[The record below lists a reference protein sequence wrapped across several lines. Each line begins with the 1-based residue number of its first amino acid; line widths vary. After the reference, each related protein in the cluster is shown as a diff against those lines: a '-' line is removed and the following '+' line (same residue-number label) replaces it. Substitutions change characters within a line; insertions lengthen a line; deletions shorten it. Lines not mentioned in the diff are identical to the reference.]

1 MGVWVTL
8 ALVFT
13 LAPPLGS
20 GENLFLLFEHHH
32 LQRYLEFSS
41 LSFHSIHGK
50 VYCSVQHHCHHPQH
64 LHHPQRVVHHQG
76 GVLFRPH
83 GKDPG
88 SSPALAKKGF
98 LLMQLQFHIRLDAAI
113 CKRHTKSEG
122 LNFVTPFLKFRVSAL
137 RVFGR
142 MTAFSSSKRGDHT
155 FSIVCPS
162 EFFYSNTC
170 FNLYKERWSYFLNVT
185 SRIFLFFSKYFFL
198 FKEMWSYFL
207 NAVSFKFCLIFK
219 ERWSYFIHCVHCV
232 HCIYCA
238 HFGQTYLIWVKPH
251 SFVQQQNV
259 NLESLKSF
267 SAIFFLCLES
277 FIFFFFIIAATFFRG
292 IERTRAYD

>member
-41 LSFHSIHGK
+41 LSFHSIH
-50 VYCSVQHHCHHPQH
+50 Q
-64 LHHPQRVVHHQG
+64 QG

-122 LNFVTPFLKFRVSAL
+122 SNFVTPFLKFRASAL

-142 MTAFSSSKRGDHT
+142 MTAFSSSKRGDHI

-170 FNLYKERWSYFLNVT
+170 FNLYKER
-185 SRIFLFFSKYFFL
+185 
-198 FKEMWSYFL
+198 
-207 NAVSFKFCLIFK
+207 
-219 ERWSYFIHCVHCV
+219 
-232 HCIYCA
+232 
-238 HFGQTYLIWVKPH
+238 
-251 SFVQQQNV
+251 
-259 NLESLKSF
+259 
-267 SAIFFLCLES
+267 
-277 FIFFFFIIAATFFRG
+277 
-292 IERTRAYD
+292 

>member
-1 MGVWVTL
+1 MGMGVWITL

-13 LAPPLGS
+13 LTPPLGS

-50 VYCSVQHHCHHPQH
+50 VYCSVQHHCHHPHH
-64 LHHPQRVVHHQG
+64 LHHPQRDVHHQG

-98 LLMQLQFHIRLDAAI
+98 LLMQLQFRIRLLFVAI
-113 CKRHTKSEG
+113 CKRHAKSKG
-122 LNFVTPFLKFRVSAL
+122 WNFVTPFLKFRVSAL

-142 MTAFSSSKRGDHT
+142 MTAFSSSKRGDHI
-155 FSIVCPS
+155 FSIVFPS

-170 FNLYKERWSYFLNVT
+170 FNLYKER
-185 SRIFLFFSKYFFL
+185 
-198 FKEMWSYFL
+198 
-207 NAVSFKFCLIFK
+207 
-219 ERWSYFIHCVHCV
+219 
-232 HCIYCA
+232 
-238 HFGQTYLIWVKPH
+238 
-251 SFVQQQNV
+251 
-259 NLESLKSF
+259 
-267 SAIFFLCLES
+267 
-277 FIFFFFIIAATFFRG
+277 
-292 IERTRAYD
+292 

>member
-1 MGVWVTL
+1 MAVKRRGLYVTCDTWKQGL
-8 ALVFT
+8 QI
-13 LAPPLGS
+13 G
-20 GENLFLLFEHHH
+20 GENRDGGVGSPRACFHFSPAPGIGWEFVLAVWASPSSILLGVLFP
-32 LQRYLEFSS
+32 R
-41 LSFHSIHGK
+41 LSFIEGK
-50 VYCSVQHHCHHPQH
+50 VYCSVQHHCHHAHH

-113 CKRHTKSEG
+113 CKRHTKSKG

-142 MTAFSSSKRGDHT
+142 MPAFSSSKRGDHI

-185 SRIFLFFSKYFFL
+185 SR
-198 FKEMWSYFL
+198 
-207 NAVSFKFCLIFK
+207 
-219 ERWSYFIHCVHCV
+219 
-232 HCIYCA
+232 
-238 HFGQTYLIWVKPH
+238 
-251 SFVQQQNV
+251 
-259 NLESLKSF
+259 
-267 SAIFFLCLES
+267 FFLC
-277 FIFFFFIIAATFFRG
+277 FQ
-292 IERTRAYD
+292 